1 MKKNIL
7 KLPKMNSNEIK
18 QLIDNEN
25 ICRIAFRGEEFPYLA
40 PFQYIRMG
48 NSLYFHFTDYGK
60 KMKLLQ
66 KDNKVCVSIE
76 KLSPDMSSYSFVS
89 FRGEL
94 EQVKDTKERE
104 RAIQKL
110 SEKGSEK
117 LSENFLAAHGFKA
130 EEGWESLSHEKPLV
144 IYKLKTISETTG
156 LKSP

>member
-7 KLPKMNSNEIK
+7 KLPKMSSNEIN

-25 ICRIAFRGEEFPYLA
+25 ICRIAFHGEEYPYLA

-48 NSLYFHFTDYGK
+48 DSLYFHFTDYGK

-66 KDNKVCVSIE
+66 KDHRVCVSIE
-76 KLSPDMSSYSFVS
+76 NLSPDMSKYSFVS

-94 EQVKDTKERE
+94 EQVNDNVE
-104 RAIQKL
+104 RANAIKRL
-110 SEKGSEK
+110 SEKGSEN

-130 EEGWESLSHEKPLV
+130 EEGWESLSHEKPIV

>member
-7 KLPKMNSNEIK
+7 KLPKMSSNEIN

-25 ICRIAFRGEEFPYLA
+25 ISRIAFHGEEYPYLA

-48 NSLYFHFTDYGK
+48 DSLYFHFTDYGK

-66 KDNKVCVSIE
+66 KDHRVCVSIE
-76 KLSPDMSSYSFVS
+76 NLSPDMSKYSFVS

-94 EQVKDTKERE
+94 EQVNDNVE
-104 RAIQKL
+104 RANAIKRL
-110 SEKGSEK
+110 SEKGSEN

-130 EEGWESLSHEKPLV
+130 EEGWESLSHEKPIV

>member
-1 MKKNIL
+1 MRTYAESPFEGRSFHTWLHSNISEWAI
-7 KLPKMNSNEIK
+7 PW
-18 QLIDNEN
+18 
-25 ICRIAFRGEEFPYLA
+25 
-40 PFQYIRMG
+40 
-48 NSLYFHFTDYGK
+48 YFHFTDYGK

-66 KDNKVCVSIE
+66 KDNRVCVSIE
-76 KLSPDMSSYSFVS
+76 NLSPDMSSYSFVS

-94 EQVKDTKERE
+94 EQVNSTKERE
-104 RAIQKL
+104 RAIKKL